1 MALSST
7 LNVTAPA
14 KRYQLN
20 WIVSKRADLLWFIG
34 GALGGYFLFYLH
46 SGLHLDM
53 LTVWFF
59 WVVFIDTPH
68 FFGTYSRTYFDKE
81 EFRHRKKL
89 YLGSLGWL
97 LVGPTMIFISYLL
110 FKANVMSYRI
120 PFIIFIVFFN
130 LWAYWHVVR
139 QHYGIM
145 SLYKRKNGDFSFFD
159 RRLDQAIL
167 YVGLIAPFVSFV
179 FRHPDARTI
188 LGLHG
193 LVPALPSTTF
203 FGLFGWSY
211 WSQLT
216 WEQDILVLSIIAVSS
231 VSLVFLFRQVQLLSQ
246 NKPINLPKL
255 IFLMALLPLY
265 MYICYSPAAL
275 TAPLIA
281 FSAFVTVYHDIQ
293 YLAIVWFYNKN
304 KYHGDGASKEK
315 YGLAVKIS
323 KNFFTFILCGVSMA
337 AIFRLFGC
345 SMQIHPG
352 CGVLVMTS
360 KYVLFPTFTTKELLT
375 GFLLGFSLH
384 HYFVD
389 QFIWRPSKDKQL
401 RKDLHLK
408 NA

>member
-1 MALSST
+1 MAVSSAV
-7 LNVTAPA
+7 LNTPA
-14 KRYQLN
+14 KRFQLN
-20 WIVSKRADLLWFIG
+20 WIVNRRADLLWFVG
-34 GALGGYFLFYLH
+34 GALGGYLMFFLH

-53 LTVWFF
+53 LTVWFL

-81 EFRHRKKL
+81 EFHRRKRL
-89 YLGSLGWL
+89 YLGSLAWL
-97 LVGPTMIFISYLL
+97 LAGPTMIFLSFVLNRAGVTL
-110 FKANVMSYRI
+110 YRI

-159 RRLDQAIL
+159 RRLDQAVL
-167 YVGLIAPFVSFV
+167 YVGLLAPFVSFI
-179 FRHPDARTI
+179 FRHPDSRSI
-188 LGLHG
+188 LGLASKVSP
-193 LVPALPSTTF
+193 LPAATF
-203 FGLFGWSY
+203 GSLFTASY
-211 WSQLT
+211 WGQLS
-216 WEQDILVLSIIAVSS
+216 WEHFILIGSVTA
-231 VSLVFLFRQVQLLSQ
+231 VSLVAIVFILRQVQLVVNGQ
-246 NKPINLPKL
+246 PVNLPKL
-255 IFLMALLPLY
+255 LFLMALIPLY
-265 MYICYSPAAL
+265 SYICYHPAVL

-304 KYHGDGASKEK
+304 KYHNGDTQK

-323 KNFFTFILCGVSMA
+323 KNFFTFMLCGISMA

-345 SMQIHPG
+345 SLEIHPG

-360 KYVLFPTFTTKELLT
+360 KNVLFAEFTTKELLT

-389 QFIWRPSKDKQL
+389 QFIWRPSKDKKL
-401 RKDLHLK
+401 REDLHLQQ
-408 NA
+408 A